1 MNLVTIDTS
10 PGNMSMY
17 IAPNNTKYLELGK
30 NASTTQIGP
39 LTQNTGAPNV
49 STIINGIRIDSNWT
63 NNNLIVTASS
73 NSYSVNNAPN
83 TNLCNTIV
91 SNVAFTGTT
100 PMTGDHCTAVGH
112 NSLTKCST
120 GTWNTAIGA
129 DTLSNVTTGRSNTAL
144 GGYALNLATTDSN
157 NVAVGYN
164 SLSNT
169 VSGQFPNVACGYGAL
184 QNYNNS
190 LGGGNV
196 AIGHQALQGLTTGIG
211 NVALG
216 YNADNAPGSGSINS
230 VGTNNI
236 TLGNAATSSGYSN
249 TIVIGA
255 GAHANANNQ
264 IILGPGGGGHTT
276 WIQGTGGLQVNQGS
290 TSLQGLSAGTTSLGT
305 TNTTNLISAGPRIM
319 FSPDSGITTSV
330 PASSAGLVLGWNYN
344 TGQGETD
351 FLNYSQGGAT
361 GGFRFYTSRPTVD
374 ASQRIFCMNLD
385 AGGISGPAITANSD
399 LRIKNIIRNITLDES
414 IYLVNNLNPVIYNL
428 TNIQLYPDDP
438 NYMKKYSGYLAQDI
452 LNLGY
457 DNLITKTINHDLEE
471 NTHNG
476 YVSEKGIQYNLN
488 YTGIIPYQGLVIKH
502 LLKEN
507 EDLKTR
513 LSAIEARLAAA
524 GI

>member
-30 NASTTQIGP
+30 NASSIVIGP
-39 LTQNTGAPNV
+39 ISQSGTLNV
-49 STIINGIRIDSNWT
+49 STVINGVRIDNNTNTNNLLITQGNNKYQITSSGGSSNTCNTVVSNWAFRT
-63 NNNLIVTASS
+63 NI
-73 NSYSVNNAPN
+73 
-83 TNLCNTIV
+83 
-91 SNVAFTGTT
+91 
-100 PMTGDHCTAVGH
+100 MTGDHCTAVGH
-112 NSLTKCST
+112 NCLTNNST
-120 GTWNTAIGA
+120 GNYNIAIGS
-129 DTLSNVTTGRSNTAL
+129 DTLTNVTTGGYNTAL
-144 GGYALNLATTDSN
+144 GGLALHSLTTNSN
-157 NVAVGYN
+157 SVAI
-164 SLSNT
+164 
-169 VSGQFPNVACGYGAL
+169 GYGAL
-184 QNYNNS
+184 QNFNYS
-190 LGGGNV
+190 VGGAN
-196 AIGHQALQGLTTGIG
+196 IGIGYQALNGLTSGTG
-211 NVALG
+211 NLALG
-216 YNADNAPGSGSINS
+216 YNADNLPGSGNIN
-230 VGTNNI
+230 TI
-236 TLGNAATSSGYSN
+236 GNSNTIIGNGATSSGYSN
-249 TIVIGA
+249 TIVIGS
-255 GAHANANNQ
+255 GAYANANNQ
-264 IILGPGGGGHTT
+264 IILGPGGGSHTT